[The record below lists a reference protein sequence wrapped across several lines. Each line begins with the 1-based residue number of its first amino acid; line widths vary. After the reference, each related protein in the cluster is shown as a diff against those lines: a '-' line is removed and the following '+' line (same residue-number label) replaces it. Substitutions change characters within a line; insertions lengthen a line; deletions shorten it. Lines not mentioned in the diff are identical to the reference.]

1 MSIISSHEFDRLRS
15 ERPDLRVVD
24 VRTPGEFAAGHIAGS
39 YNVPLPTLAEHQS
52 ELQQPGVGPV
62 VLVCKSGRR
71 ATAGET
77 ALRAAGLVQ
86 VHVLDGGMDA
96 WQAAALPVARV
107 DAQGV
112 PWTIERQVR
121 LVAGSIVLVSI
132 ALSLVWPQARFVA
145 GAIGL
150 GLVVAALT
158 NTCTMGA
165 LLARLPYNR
174 RAVACDLPTIVSEL
188 SGTKSQ
194 VKA

>member
-1 MSIISSHEFDRLRS
+1 MSIINSHEFDRLLA

-24 VRTPGEFAAGHIAGS
+24 VRTPGEFAAGHITGS

-71 ATAGET
+71 ATAGQT
-77 ALRAAGLVQ
+77 ALRTAGLVE

-96 WQAAALPVARV
+96 WQAAALPIAKIET
-107 DAQGV
+107 AGV
-112 PWTIERQVR
+112 PWTLERQVR

-132 ALSLVWPQARFVA
+132 VLSVVWPSFRFVA

-150 GLVVAALT
+150 GLVVAAVT